1 MEKNMERLME
11 IAQKELEKLP
21 QTITLDLFADDWS
34 WGETGFSFV
43 LYSYNKQTHSI
54 TEHDSYVFYYDE
66 DEEFCGSAEEQLS
79 YWLET
84 FFTHIGTQDFY

>member
-21 QTITLDLFADDWS
+21 QSLFADDWS

-43 LYSYNKQTHSI
+43 LYSYNEQTHSI
-54 TEHDSYVFYYDE
+54 TELKSYTFYYDE
-66 DEEFCGSAEEQLS
+66 DEEFCGSAEEQLN

-84 FFTHIGTQDFY
+84 LFTHIGTQGFY

>member
-21 QTITLDLFADDWS
+21 QNLFADDWS

-43 LYSYNKQTHSI
+43 LYSYNEQTHNI
-54 TEHDSYVFYYDE
+54 TELKSYTFYYDE
-66 DEEFCGSAEEQLS
+66 DEEFCGSAEEQLN